1 MATAIKYKK
10 QIMDLTNN
18 LSEDKVVELI
28 NFAQFLKAK
37 QEGFSYVQIEDSAEY
52 VRKMRSKENRQ
63 KTSGKNYIDEIIEW
77 QKSDF

>member
-37 QEGFSYVQIEDSAEY
+37 QEEFSYVQIEDSAEY
-52 VRKMRSKENRQ
+52 VRKMRSKERRQ
-63 KTSGKNYIDEIIEW
+63 KTTGKNYIDEIIEW

>member
-18 LSEDKVVELI
+18 LSEDKVIELI

-37 QEGFSYVQIEDSAEY
+37 QEGFSYEQIEDSAEY
-52 VRKMRSKENRQ
+52 VRELRLKENHQ
-63 KTSGKNYIDEIIEW
+63 KTNRQNYIDEIIEW
-77 QKSDF
+77 QKSGC

>member
-37 QEGFSYVQIEDSAEY
+37 QEEFSYVQIEDSAEY
-52 VRKMRSKENRQ
+52 VRKMRSKERRQ
-63 KTSGKNYIDEIIEW
+63 KNTGKNYIDEIIEW